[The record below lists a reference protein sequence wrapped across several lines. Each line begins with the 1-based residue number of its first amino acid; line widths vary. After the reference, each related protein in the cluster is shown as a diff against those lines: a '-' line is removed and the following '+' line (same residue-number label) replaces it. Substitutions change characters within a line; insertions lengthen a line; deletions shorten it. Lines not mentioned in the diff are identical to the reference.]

1 MNLLEVFASL
11 GFKQCEPPSDC
22 QLSQKVAEYWICY
35 NSPVLYI
42 VKDNKAVCQ
51 LSDVAGFEY
60 LVHIVYLLNQEQ
72 VKSGGEEKVEF
83 KPISELAKESKSAEM
98 SSKTSGEIEIPEKA
112 IKFLQRALNMKR
124 CVGIAILALK
134 KRQINIAV
142 PVFRYEKEGHKWLS
156 IPIQNIVEKGI
167 YEVLPFDESLNNVV
181 LYISNG
187 KVVVARARIEKSVS
201 KMGREYLNIRE
212 IEEVIKEIPIETR
225 EDQTSPEDE
234 LGQF

>member
-1 MNLLEVFASL
+1 MNLLELFVSL
-11 GFKQCEPPSDC
+11 GFRSCEPPSDC
-22 QLSQKVAEYWICY
+22 QLSQKVAEYRICY
-35 NSPVLYI
+35 RSPVLYL
-42 VKDNKAVCQ
+42 VKGDKAVCQ
-51 LSDVAGFEY
+51 LSDPAGFEY
-60 LVHIVYLLNQEQ
+60 LVHLVYLLNQEQ
-72 VKSGGEEKVEF
+72 LKSESATVEF
-83 KPISELAKESKSAEM
+83 KPISELAKESKPVETIQQ
-98 SSKTSGEIEIPEKA
+98 SKEIEIPEKA